1 MTKKGEDLAMYH
13 NYLVKGLVKF
23 KMWQHEASKRRT
35 AAAEKRKL
43 EAEDAEERQLEA
55 ERHKDSFVTS
65 LKFNARQ
72 ALGLDPNH
80 LTSVVHPGSSRE
92 DSVSEGEAD
101 SDTEADGAVAIPLS
115 PATAM
120 PAQLQESANPHQ
132 AWITPDGDGLQQE
145 PHLEAPTKDHESDI
159 MPDGYGLSEEE
170 PSAHQGAKPRHI
182 SRPDSGAR
190 LKRKVRLVG
199 KMALKMRHR
208 VEASKLR
215 KLDDVSTRAS
225 LSHVHSSAQKWGRH
239 IAASIDFWGMVIL
252 PVLFGLYLI
261 FEFGGVVV
269 SWNQGTGTEWRALTS
284 RANARKTIS
293 SVSQHILEMDLQSQH
308 PQTARCYRSMR
319 QFKDKSTPRQRLP
332 HSNFEEQMG
341 FKHCDMETNSLSD
354 DW

>member
-13 NYLVKGLVKF
+13 NYLVKGLVKL

-80 LTSVVHPGSSRE
+80 LTSVEHPGSSRE

-170 PSAHQGAKPRHI
+170 PSAHQAQSPHTFHAQI
-182 SRPDSGAR
+182 
-190 LKRKVRLVG
+190 LVR
-199 KMALKMRHR
+199 A
-208 VEASKLR
+208 
-215 KLDDVSTRAS
+215 
-225 LSHVHSSAQKWGRH
+225 
-239 IAASIDFWGMVIL
+239 
-252 PVLFGLYLI
+252 
-261 FEFGGVVV
+261 
-269 SWNQGTGTEWRALTS
+269 
-284 RANARKTIS
+284 
-293 SVSQHILEMDLQSQH
+293 
-308 PQTARCYRSMR
+308 
-319 QFKDKSTPRQRLP
+319 
-332 HSNFEEQMG
+332 
-341 FKHCDMETNSLSD
+341 
-354 DW
+354 